1 MRVQNHFDVI
11 IHYLMTDVSFEMK
24 SDTSPEN
31 ERKARLEDESNA
43 SPEDERDLDLTVRS
57 CSNNER
63 LLSGLLTASFNDFIV
78 KEWAEANTEISLWW
92 RSFALKQVKSKDI
105 SYISKLKTY
114 CFFCDTKRTR
124 SVVNELSGLEI
135 FVKVFEPIVTN
146 NITNSGKNVK
156 ETRRLLPGYVFAYSE
171 DIISIS
177 DWDKIL
183 KTDGI
188 IKPLGKENA
197 REELEMDEQGN
208 DKSIDYALKDKNDS
222 DFAKLLYGLGG
233 RLDTVH
239 LKDDGR
245 RCVLVDNVWLGEIE
259 ATIVKVDRRKSRV
272 KIMFTFAGRCFT
284 TWVAAEIEEE
294 EREEGR

>member
-11 IHYLMTDVSFEMK
+11 IHYLMADVSFEMK
-24 SDTSPEN
+24 SDAGSEN
-31 ERKARLEDESNA
+31 ERN
-43 SPEDERDLDLTVRS
+43 LDLKVRS

-63 LLSGLLTASFNDFIV
+63 LLSGLLTASFNDLIV

-146 NITNSGKNVK
+146 NITNSGKIVK
-156 ETRRLLPGYVFAYSE
+156 ETRHLLLGYIFAYLE

-188 IKPLGKENA
+188 IKLLGKESA
-197 REELEMDEQGN
+197 QEEIEKDVQEYGQ
-208 DKSIDYALKDKNDS
+208 SIDYSLKDKNDS

-233 RLDTVH
+233 RLDPVH
-239 LKDDGR
+239 LRDDGR
-245 RCVLVDNVWLGEIE
+245 RCTLVDNAWPDEIE
-259 ATIVKVDRRKSRV
+259 ATVVKVDRRKSRA
-272 KIMFTFAGRCFT
+272 KIMFTFAGRRFS
-284 TWVAAEIEEE
+284 TWVAAEIEKEKE
-294 EREEGR
+294 KLEKER

>member
-1 MRVQNHFDVI
+1 MA
-11 IHYLMTDVSFEMK
+11 DVSFEMK

-43 SPEDERDLDLTVRS
+43 RSEDESNASPDDERDRDLTVRS

-63 LLSGLLTASFNDFIV
+63 LLSGLLTASFNDLIV

-92 RSFALKQVKSKDI
+92 RSFALRQVKSKDI

-146 NITNSGKNVK
+146 NITNSGKIVK

-183 KTDGI
+183 ETDGI
-188 IKPLGKENA
+188 IKPLGKESV
-197 REELEMDEQGN
+197 REEIEKDEQGN
-208 DKSIDYALKDKNDS
+208 DQSIDYSLKDKNDS

-233 RLDTVH
+233 RLNSVH
-239 LKDDGR
+239 LKDNGS
-245 RCVLVDNVWLGEIE
+245 RCTLVDNVWSDEIE
-259 ATIVKVDRRKSRV
+259 ATIVKVDRRKSRA
-272 KIMFTFAGRCFT
+272 KIMFTFAGRHFT
-284 TWVAAEIEEE
+284 TWVAAEIEKE
-294 EREEGR
+294 EREKTIREKAEK